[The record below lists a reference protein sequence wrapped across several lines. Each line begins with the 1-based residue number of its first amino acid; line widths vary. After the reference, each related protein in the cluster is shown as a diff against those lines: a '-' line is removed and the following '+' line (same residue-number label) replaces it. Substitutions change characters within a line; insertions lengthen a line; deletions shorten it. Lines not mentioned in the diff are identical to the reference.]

1 MENLKLQLAE
11 IELLIMKAKEI
22 SHNIPECGD
31 RTIDSVSSRIYDR
44 ILLVEEHIESA
55 HELLNTKLE
64 TVK

>member
-11 IELLIMKAKEI
+11 IELLILKAKEI
-22 SHNIPECGD
+22 AHNLPECGD

-44 ILLVEEHIESA
+44 ILLVEEYMESA
-55 HELLNTKLE
+55 QELLNAKQE